1 MREKALAL
9 PWKYAFL
16 AGLMSA
22 SLHGGAQAA
31 GPDLEAG
38 RALFVGAAPACA
50 ICHTLN
56 DAQSSGAIG
65 PKLDEIKPDA
75 ARVETAIRNGIGQMP
90 AYTTLSDKEIE
101 VLSAYVAAVTGGQPA
116 R

>member
-1 MREKALAL
+1 MREAASALPRKRAIFAGLLVASMHAGALA
-9 PWKYAFL
+9 AE
-16 AGLMSA
+16 
-22 SLHGGAQAA
+22 
-31 GPDLEAG
+31 PDMEAG
-38 RALFVGAAPACA
+38 RALFVGATPACA
-50 ICHTLN
+50 LCHTLN

-101 VLSAYVAAVTGGQPA
+101 TLAAYVAKATGAQP
-116 R
+116 